1 MIKACAFLLALGLA
15 VVIDRAQADE
25 RPIVVELFTSEGCS
39 SCPPADKLLAEL
51 AIRPDVL
58 ALSFHVDYWDRLGWK
73 DPYSSREATER
84 QNHYATLLDL
94 GTVYTPQIIIDG
106 KWQAV
111 GSDRADVEQALGL
124 ARRSRTE
131 IPVLLALDHGR
142 AQVKLGTGGDVAS
155 ASLLLIGFDRRH
167 VTAVKRGENS
177 GRTLTHIDVVR
188 GVEEVA
194 RFAGSPGDIE
204 VPVGWHCDRVAGTPG
219 RGWPNSRGRRAGRRA
234 ALATALWLP
243 CRRPGVDHEPD
254 AGHKARIVGGEKG
267 NALVDRHGGSAQFFS
282 TIRLTRLGS
291 FGA

>member
-204 VPVGWHCDRVAGTPG
+204 VPVGWHCDRVAAVLQAADG
-219 RGWPNSRGRRAGRRA
+219 RILGA
-234 ALATALWLP
+234 AVQDA
-243 CRRPGVDHEPD
+243 EP
-254 AGHKARIVGGEKG
+254 
-267 NALVDRHGGSAQFFS
+267 L
-282 TIRLTRLGS
+282 
-291 FGA
+291 